1 MLLAPQAAPAAVAPR
16 PNIVFI
22 LADDLGNNDL
32 SCQGATKLRTPNID
46 RIAKEGIRFT
56 DAHTA
61 SGICCPSRYSTLTGR
76 YPWRRK
82 QTCWASPGAALLI
95 EPGRMTIASLL
106 KQAGYTTG
114 GVGKWHLGLGTAS
127 QRVDWNGELK
137 PGPLEVGFDYF
148 FADVSNRWGA
158 YAEDHRIVGVKP
170 DDPIRFEGQKLVSG
184 KSAFTMVNEEN
195 ARVLHGKAVA
205 FVERSKDK
213 PFFLYYAPNNIHTPL
228 TPNAKFKGTS
238 QAGKYGDFVHELDW
252 SVGELLATLDR
263 LKLTDSTL
271 VIFTSD
277 NGGVYEKEGFN
288 AGHRSCAP
296 FNGQKGDVWEGGNR
310 VPFLA
315 RWPGHITPGTTSA
328 QLLCLTDMMATFAA
342 LTGQTLPPDAG
353 PDSVN
358 ALPALLGQSTSP
370 NARTNLIAQSGAS
383 SLFEKNKEGLWA
395 MREGNWKLVMGQGSG
410 YSTGQGDRNPY
421 LRYSQVGMVNS
432 DHSPDGKL
440 KPGAPPMQLYDL
452 AADPGETRNLYREHP
467 EIVMRLSKLF
477 EHLSNL
483 NTQKP

>member
-1 MLLAPQAAPAAVAPR
+1 M
-16 PNIVFI
+16 
-22 LADDLGNNDL
+22 
-32 SCQGATKLRTPNID
+32 
-46 RIAKEGIRFT
+46 
-56 DAHTA
+56 
-61 SGICCPSRYSTLTGR
+61 
-76 YPWRRK
+76 
-82 QTCWASPGAALLI
+82 
-95 EPGRMTIASLL
+95 
-106 KQAGYTTG
+106 
-114 GVGKWHLGLGTAS
+114 
-127 QRVDWNGELK
+127 
-137 PGPLEVGFDYF
+137 
-148 FADVSNRWGA
+148 
-158 YAEDHRIVGVKP
+158 
-170 DDPIRFEGQKLVSG
+170 
-184 KSAFTMVNEEN
+184 
-195 ARVLHGKAVA
+195 
-205 FVERSKDK
+205 
-213 PFFLYYAPNNIHTPL
+213 
-228 TPNAKFKGTS
+228 
-238 QAGKYGDFVHELDW
+238 
-252 SVGELLATLDR
+252 
-263 LKLTDSTL
+263 
-271 VIFTSD
+271 
-277 NGGVYEKEGFN
+277 
-288 AGHRSCAP
+288 
-296 FNGQKGDVWEGGNR
+296 WEGGNR

-358 ALPALLGQSTSP
+358 ALPALLGQSQSP
-370 NARTNLIAQSGAS
+370 AARTNLIAQSGAS

-421 LRYSQVGMVNS
+421 LRFSQVGMVNS